1 MRSTKSSSQ
10 CSGELPDSW
19 ARTFV
24 AVDDTHGVSIQV
36 FETEEQAKAAAPPET
51 GPGMGGWNATPSSS
65 APSSAPHH
73 EMSQIAGSVVVTCR
87 RTGRSVLPLASGAK
101 RIA

>member
-10 CSGELPDSW
+10 CSRELPDSW
-19 ARTFV
+19 AWYFV

-51 GPGMGGWNATPSSS
+51 GPGMGG
-65 APSSAPHH
+65 
-73 EMSQIAGSVVVTCR
+73 VTLD
-87 RTGRSVLPLASGAK
+87 TVQFGYVIGA
-101 RIA
+101 A